1 MLFLV
6 KIFRA
11 LSDET
16 RLKIIKLLS
25 KSELCVCEI
34 VSALGMIQPK
44 VSFHLSILRKAQ
56 IVKIKRQGKWI
67 LYGLNEEDF
76 FIRSLLLSVIE
87 RIKDKEILEE
97 LNRLEKFKK
106 TLDPRIREFN
116 RRECK
121 NEGTQ

>member
-87 RIKDKEILEE
+87 RIKDEEILEE